1 MFYFIDTPFA
11 HETAQSFYEILAQIM
26 PCNAMDKSYCMK
38 KSLLCL
44 CKNYEGINWH
54 KKDVIKEFNDKSG
67 YNFNFVRGCNFK
79 ARGIS

>member
-26 PCNAMDKSYCMK
+26 PSCNGQKLLYE

-54 KKDVIKEFNDKSG
+54 KKDVIKEFNDKSA